1 MALGRRSFA
10 ALAAALVA
18 AARSGAPRAQ
28 AYPDRLVKI
37 VVPISAGSTTDVVA
51 RQVGEGLRES
61 LGQTVLVENRPGAGG
76 TIGSTAVA
84 KAAPDGHTLLVVS
97 ASHTANP
104 SIYSSLPYD
113 TLKDF
118 RGITRLAIVPL
129 ILVTSPGKDI
139 KTVAELIARA
149 KAKPGEMTYGSGGV
163 GSAAHMNAEQF
174 RAMARFEA
182 LHVPYRGTPEM
193 MADIIAGRV
202 DFGFVSTVSAIGS
215 IKDGK
220 LIALACGAEQ
230 RSSLLPD
237 VPTTVEAGVPGSAYN
252 SWLGM
257 FTTGGTSNEIV
268 DLLNRE
274 TVKILNMPETARK
287 FAAMGADIAPMTA
300 ADFDAFVAKD
310 LANIAALVKLANI
323 PTN

>member
-1 MALGRRSFA
+1 MRLGRRSFA
-10 ALAAALVA
+10 ASAAALLAAAH
-18 AARSGAPRAQ
+18 SGALRAQ
-28 AYPDRLVKI
+28 TYPTRLIKI

-51 RQVGEGLRES
+51 RQVGEGLREA

-84 KAAPDGHTLLVVS
+84 KAAPDGYTLLVVS

-118 RGITRLAIVPL
+118 KGITRLAIAPL
-129 ILVTSPGKDI
+129 ILVTSPGKNI
-139 KTVAELIARA
+139 KSVAELIARA

-174 RAMARFEA
+174 RAMARFDA

-215 IKDGK
+215 INDGK
-220 LIALACGAEQ
+220 LVALACGAEQ

-237 VPTTVEAGVPGSAYN
+237 VPTTVEAGVPDSAYN

-257 FTTGGTSNEIV
+257 FATGGTPPEII
-268 DLLNRE
+268 DILNRE
-274 TVKILNMPETARK
+274 TVKILKMPETGKK
-287 FAAMGADIAPMTA
+287 FAAMGADVAPMTA
-300 ADFDAFVAKD
+300 SEFDAFVAKD
-310 LANIAALVKLANI
+310 LANIAALVKLAKI

>member
-1 MALGRRSFA
+1 MPIGRRSFA
-10 ALAAALVA
+10 AAAAALLTA
-18 AARSGAPRAQ
+18 AHTGASRAQ
-28 AYPDRLVKI
+28 TYPNRLIKI

-84 KAAPDGHTLLVVS
+84 KAAPDGYTLLVVS

-118 RGITRLAIVPL
+118 KGITRLAIAPL
-129 ILVTSPGKDI
+129 ILVTSPAKNI
-139 KTVAELIARA
+139 KSVAELIARA

-174 RAMARFEA
+174 RAMARFDA

-202 DFGFVSTVSAIGS
+202 DFGFVSTVSALGS
-215 IKDGK
+215 INDGK

-257 FTTGGTSNEIV
+257 FTTGGTPPEIV
-268 DLLNRE
+268 EILNRE
-274 TVKILNMPETARK
+274 TVKILNMPEIGKK
-287 FAAMGADIAPMTA
+287 FAAMGADVAPMPA
-300 ADFDAFVAKD
+300 ADFDAFIAKD
-310 LANIAALVKLANI
+310 LANIAALVKLAKI

>member
-129 ILVTSPGKDI
+129 ILVTSPGKNI

-215 IKDGK
+215 IKDGN